1 MLPLFND
8 RDMLGDCGVLPLRL
22 QTVVSIELP
31 EEIHGV
37 LFCLGF
43 SQEICGLRCNGPY
56 AGAPRKAMASEGD
69 AIPYCPNVKL
79 AIPIAASMP
88 AEVTNRDRSFFITKD
103 IL

>member
-1 MLPLFND
+1 MGFSFALASRKKSAD
-8 RDMLGDCGVLPLRL
+8 RDATAPMP
-22 QTVVSIELP
+22 
-31 EEIHGV
+31 
-37 LFCLGF
+37 
-43 SQEICGLRCNGPY
+43 
-56 AGAPRKAMASEGD
+56 AAPRKAMASEGD

>member
-1 MLPLFND
+1 MANAEESTKAGLSRLQDDARPTICSDSLELIFND

-56 AGAPRKAMASEGD
+56 AGSPEEGHG
-69 AIPYCPNVKL
+69 I
-79 AIPIAASMP
+79 
-88 AEVTNRDRSFFITKD
+88 RR
-103 IL
+103 

>member
-37 LFCLGF
+37 LFALA
-43 SQEICGLRCNGPY
+43 S
-56 AGAPRKAMASEGD
+56 RKKSAD
-69 AIPYCPNVKL
+69 
-79 AIPIAASMP
+79 
-88 AEVTNRDRSFFITKD
+88 
-103 IL
+103 

>member
-1 MLPLFND
+1 MP
-8 RDMLGDCGVLPLRL
+8 
-22 QTVVSIELP
+22 
-31 EEIHGV
+31 
-37 LFCLGF
+37 
-43 SQEICGLRCNGPY
+43 
-56 AGAPRKAMASEGD
+56 AAPRMLMASQGD

>member
-1 MLPLFND
+1 
-8 RDMLGDCGVLPLRL
+8 MLGDCGVLPLRL

-31 EEIHGV
+31 EEIH
-37 LFCLGF
+37 
-43 SQEICGLRCNGPY
+43 
-56 AGAPRKAMASEGD
+56 APRKAMASEGD